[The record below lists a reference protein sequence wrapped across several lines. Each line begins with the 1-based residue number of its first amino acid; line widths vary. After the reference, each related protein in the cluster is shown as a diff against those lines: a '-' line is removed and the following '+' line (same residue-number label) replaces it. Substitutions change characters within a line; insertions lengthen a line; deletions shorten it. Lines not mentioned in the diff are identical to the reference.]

1 MELADV
7 AKCEFSEREE
17 ILLLGRRQHFDRKI
31 ASATSDEDIKS
42 IYRERVKLEE
52 KAGHFEEA
60 GRILDQEIAN

>member
-7 AKCEFSEREE
+7 AKCESSEREE
-17 ILLLGRRQHFDRKI
+17 ILLLGRHQHFDRKI